1 MIVSALLTSVGI
13 NSGLCILFF
22 TLYSIIRKQ
31 PGNFNVYVPRLLA
44 GKGIERSH
52 YFLQRLIPSPAWVT
66 AAWKL
71 SEEELLST
79 SGLDAL
85 VFIRTITFCLKV
97 FIFAGAIGLFVLLPI
112 NASGSQI
119 DVFDIIAIP
128 NVTLDLFT
136 ITNVNNGSKWLWVH
150 CSAVY
155 LVTAFV
161 CFLLYHEYQYI
172 SLKRIAY
179 FYSSK
184 PQPHQFTILVR
195 GIPVPIGSSIRE
207 SVDSFFKKYYPST
220 YLSHLVIHRTNKLWH
235 LVKAYERVRRLQFQ
249 SANGS
254 SKSNADLEKTLGG
267 LEENLRVE
275 QSHESLPGREVR
287 SAFVFFKSR
296 YGATVA
302 SQLQQSENPTNW
314 VTEQAPDPKDV
325 YWPFFHASFLDR
337 WMSKVVI
344 IVTYILV
351 TALFIIPVVLVQGL
365 TNLSQLEIWFP
376 FLTGILSKK
385 YISQILTGYLP
396 NLILQMFLKFV
407 PPVME
412 FLSSIQGHVAH
423 SEIQRSACDKFLYF
437 MIWNVFFATVLS
449 GSIFT
454 QLFELLD
461 LKNIPS
467 ELASAVPTQ
476 ASFFIAYVVT
486 LGWTSTSSDLFRIL
500 QFIQSLCKKCCCCS
514 DNDVNGE
521 INVPYMLYHKDIPK
535 ILFFG
540 LLGITYFFLA
550 PLILPFLLIYF
561 SLAYIV
567 FKNQFINVYAPKFE
581 TAGKF
586 WPTVHNCMIF
596 SLVLMHSIA
605 LGIFTLKKLPE
616 ASTIILP
623 LPLFTLLF
631 NEYCRKRFL
640 PNFVAYSAETLINK
654 DREDANDPGMPE
666 FFDKLITAYKDPA
679 LYPMQFS
686 DSDDLRLPNQSD
698 NLTDPLLASVSA
710 AKEMVITYVA

>member
-44 GKGIERSH
+44 GKSIERSH

-97 FIFAGAIGLFVLLPI
+97 FLFAGAIGLFVLLPI
-112 NASGSQI
+112 NASGNQI
-119 DVFDIIAIP
+119 DVFDIVAIP
-128 NVTLDLFT
+128 SVTLDLFT
-136 ITNVNNGSKWLWVH
+136 ISNVNNGSKWLWVH

-161 CFLLYHEYQYI
+161 CFLLYHEYHYI

-195 GIPVPIGSSIRE
+195 GIPVPTGSSIKE

-235 LVKAYERVRRLQFQ
+235 LVL
-249 SANGS
+249 ANGS
-254 SKSNADLEKTLGG
+254 SKCKADLEKELGG
-267 LEENLRVE
+267 LEENLRVQ
-275 QSHESLPGREVR
+275 QSHESLPGREVQ

-344 IVTYILV
+344 IVTYLLV
-351 TALFIIPVVLVQGL
+351 TALFILPVVLVQDV
-365 TNLSQLEIWFP
+365 
-376 FLTGILSKK
+376 
-385 YISQILTGYLP
+385 
-396 NLILQMFLKFV
+396 LKFV

-461 LKNIPS
+461 LKHIPS
-467 ELASAVPTQ
+467 ELAVAVPKQ

-514 DNDVNGE
+514 DNDGDDGE
-521 INVPYMLYHKDIPK
+521 IDVPYMLYHKDIPK

-596 SLVLMHSIA
+596 SLLLMHSIA
-605 LGIFTLKKLPE
+605 LGIFTLKKLPA
-616 ASTIILP
+616 ASTLILP

-654 DREDANDPGMPE
+654 DTEDANDPGMPD
-666 FFDKLITAYKDPA
+666 FFDKLVTAYKDPA

-686 DSDDLRLPNQSD
+686 DSDDLRLPNHSN
-698 NLTDPLLASVSA
+698 NLTDPLLASVSE
-710 AKEMVITYVA
+710 AKEVLITYVA